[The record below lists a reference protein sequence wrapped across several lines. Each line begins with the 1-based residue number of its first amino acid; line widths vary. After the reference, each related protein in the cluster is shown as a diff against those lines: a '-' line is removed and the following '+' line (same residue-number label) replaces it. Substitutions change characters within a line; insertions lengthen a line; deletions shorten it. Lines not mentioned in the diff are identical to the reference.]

1 MDISG
6 VSAGGMV
13 SAALAQKE
21 VYAQGD
27 AQVTM
32 LKKAIDTETQ
42 GAMALINS
50 LPQPPAAPS
59 TQGLPPNLGQNINT
73 TA

>member
-6 VSAGGMV
+6 VSASGAV

-21 VYAQGD
+21 VYSQQEVGVA
-27 AQVTM
+27 M
-32 LKKAIDTETQ
+32 FKKALDTQTQ
-42 GAMALINS
+42 SALALIEAI
-50 LPQPPAAPS
+50 PQAPS
-59 TQGLPPNLGQNINT
+59 NQGLPPNLGQNINT